1 MTPRYADPWHVRCSA
16 VSRRTWTLLVSL
28 GLAMALGLLGAL
40 ATVPYVAL
48 GPGPTFNTLGV
59 VAGKPVVDITGTQTY
74 PTSGHLNMTTVSVVD
89 NVTLYGALALW
100 ISGRSELVPRDE
112 IFPPTLSEQQVEKQN
127 QQMFRDSEA
136 NAKAAALHYLG
147 YPTKVVL
154 AQVVPNG
161 AVSGKLAVGDRLL
174 ALDGRELHSAQQV
187 ADLLAGSHPG
197 QLVRI
202 RFQRGDAPPQEVA
215 ITLGTGTQPGHG
227 YLGIGVTE
235 RPDVNFAITITL
247 ADVGGPSA
255 GLMFALAIVDKLTP
269 GGALA
274 GNTFVA
280 GTGEIAPE
288 GQVGP
293 IGGIPLK
300 MLRAREAGASVFLVP
315 ADNCAEAAQRDP
327 AGLELVR
334 VATLA
339 DAIHALDEI
348 RAGQRPRGCA
358 S

>member
-1 MTPRYADPWHVRCSA
+1 MTPRYADPGHVRCLA

-59 VAGKPVVDITGTQTY
+59 VAGKPVVDIKGIQTH
-74 PTSGHLNMTTVSVVD
+74 PTSGHLNMTTVSVID
-89 NVTLYGALALW
+89 NVTLYGALTLW

-112 IFPPTLSEQQVEKQN
+112 IFPPELSEQQVEKQN

-136 NAKAAALHYLG
+136 NAEAAALRYLG

-154 AQVVPNG
+154 GQVVPNG
-161 AVSGKLAVGDRLL
+161 AASGKLAVGDRLL
-174 ALDGRELHSAQQV
+174 AVDGRELRSAQQV
-187 ADLLAGSHPG
+187 VDLLGGSHPG

-202 RFQRGDAPPQEVA
+202 RFQRGDAPPQEAV
-215 ITLGTGTQPGHG
+215 ITLSAGARPGHG
-227 YLGIGVTE
+227 YLGVGVSE

-255 GLMFALAIVDKLTP
+255 GLMFALAIVDKLTT
-269 GGALA
+269 GALA

-280 GTGEIAPE
+280 GTGEIVPE

-300 MLRAREAGASVFLVP
+300 MIRAREAGASVFLVP
-315 ADNCAEAAQRDP
+315 AGNCAEAVQRAP
-327 AGLELVR
+327 AGLRLVR
-334 VATLA
+334 VDTLA
-339 DAIHALDEI
+339 DAVHALDEI
-348 RAGQRPRGCA
+348 RAGQQPRGCT

>member
-1 MTPRYADPWHVRCSA
+1 
-16 VSRRTWTLLVSL
+16 VSRRTSTLLVSL

-48 GPGPTFNTLGV
+48 RPGPTFDTLGV
-59 VAGKPVVDITGTQTY
+59 VTGKTVVDIKGAQTY
-74 PTSGHLNMTTVSVVD
+74 PTNGHLNMTTVSVVD

-100 ISGRSELVPRDE
+100 ISGRSALVPRDE
-112 IFPPTLSEQQVEKQN
+112 IFPPELSEQQVEKQN
-127 QQMFRDSEA
+127 KQMFQDSAA

-147 YPTKVVL
+147 YPTKVVVG
-154 AQVVPNG
+154 QVVANG
-161 AVSGKLAVGDRLL
+161 AASGKLVVGDRLL
-174 ALDGRELHSAQQV
+174 TIDGRELRTAQQV
-187 ADLLAGSHPG
+187 VDLLADSHPG
-197 QLVRI
+197 RLVQI
-202 RFQRGDAPPQEVA
+202 RYQRGDAPAQEA
-215 ITLGTGTQPGHG
+215 PITLGAGPQPGRG
-227 YLGIGVTE
+227 YLGIGLAE
-235 RPDVNFAITITL
+235 RPDVKFDITITL

-269 GGALA
+269 GALT

-315 ADNCAEAAQRDP
+315 ADNCSEAVQRAP
-327 AGLELVR
+327 AGLRLVR
-334 VATLA
+334 VGTLA
-339 DAIHALDEI
+339 DAVHALDEV
-348 RAGQRPRGCA
+348 RGGQQPPRC
-358 S
+358 

>member
-1 MTPRYADPWHVRCSA
+1 MTPRYADAWHVRCSA

-48 GPGPTFNTLGV
+48 GPGPTFDTLGV
-59 VAGKPVVDITGTQTY
+59 VAGKPVVDIRGTQTH

-112 IFPPTLSEQQVEKQN
+112 IFPPELSEQQIEKQN

-136 NAKAAALHYLG
+136 NAKAAALRYLG

-154 AQVVPNG
+154 GQVVPNG
-161 AVSGKLAVGDRLL
+161 AASGKLAAGDRLL
-174 ALDGRELHSAQQV
+174 ALDGRELHSARQV
-187 ADLLAGSHPG
+187 VDLLAGSHPG
-197 QLVRI
+197 QLVQV
-202 RFQRGDAPPQEVA
+202 RFQRGDAPPREVA
-215 ITLGTGTQPGHG
+215 ITLGAGVQPARG
-227 YLGIGVTE
+227 YLGVGVTE

-255 GLMFALAIVDKLTP
+255 GLMFALAIVDKLTT
-269 GGALA
+269 GALG

-280 GTGEIAPE
+280 GTGEISSE

-300 MLRAREAGASVFLVP
+300 MIRAREAGASVFLVP
-315 ADNCAEAAQRDP
+315 TDNCAEAVQRAP
-327 AGLELVR
+327 KGLRLVR
-334 VATLA
+334 VGTLS
-339 DAIHALDEI
+339 DAVHALEEI
-348 RAGQRPRGCA
+348 RVGQQPAGC
-358 S
+358 